1 MENVKM
7 QPTNKN
13 KKFVALSL
21 TAITALSLTLAGC
34 GSSNNNN
41 AASTDGNTNTAK
53 ADNTAAANNTAK
65 ADDTA
70 KADNTAAS
78 DEKVTIDFWFPWG
91 GDFQKDFKKTVV
103 DPFEAAH
110 PNIKVKMT
118 FVETTGQ
125 TQASDK
131 LLTAIA
137 GGNPPDV
144 ALFDRFLIG
153 SWAAKG
159 SLTDIKGMMDA
170 DGELKP
176 DDYYP
181 GLWAE
186 VVYKDGVY
194 GLPWGTDNRAMY
206 YNKTLMKQAGLDP
219 EKPPTTLEE
228 LDAMAEKIFKKGK
241 NGKYDQIGFIPWMNQ
256 GFFYTQA
263 WNWGGKWEDAD
274 HNLTP
279 NDPQNVKALQWMADY
294 AKKYDIAN
302 LTSFSDAM
310 GQTGMNPIW
319 SGKVGFAFDGNWV
332 LNDLA
337 KYKPNFEWGVAPMP
351 AAEGHPSVTWVG
363 GWSYVIPKGSKHEQA
378 AYEFLKFVA
387 GKEGTLDYAKRA
399 NAGNDI
405 TAMPAVNDELKLAD
419 NPNLKVFLDLMP
431 TAFTRPVTPVGSFL
445 WNETMR
451 VQDLAIHGK
460 GDAQA
465 LLDEVKKN
473 VDAEL
478 AKVGG

>member
-1 MENVKM
+1 MSNEKGRIGW
-7 QPTNKN
+7 QS
-13 KKFVALSL
+13 KKLVVLPLAATLAMAL
-21 TAITALSLTLAGC
+21 TAAGC
-34 GSSNNNN
+34 SS
-41 AASTDGNTNTAK
+41 TNTASSSKDSKGTDAKSTENSSPK
-53 ADNTAAANNTAK
+53 ASSSTVGP
-65 ADDTA
+65 
-70 KADNTAAS
+70 
-78 DEKVTIDFWFPWG
+78 VTIDFWFPWG
-91 GDFQKDFKKTVV
+91 GDYQKDFKANVV
-103 DPFEAAH
+103 DVFEKQH

-159 SLTDIKGMMDA
+159 SLTDLTGYVKSSGIST
-170 DGELKP
+170 
-176 DDYYP
+176 DDYYK

-186 VVYKDGVY
+186 TVYKDKVY
-194 GLPWGTDNRAMY
+194 ALPWGTDNRGMF
-206 YNKTLMKQAGLDP
+206 YNKSLMKEAGLDP
-219 EKPPTTLEE
+219 NKPPQTLQE
-228 LDAMAEKIFKKGK
+228 LDQMADKIFKKGS
-241 NGKYDQIGFIPWMNQ
+241 NNKYSQIGFIPWMNQ
-256 GFFYTQA
+256 GFLYTQA
-263 WNWGGKWEDAD
+263 WNWGGKWEDGN

-279 NDPQNVKALQWMADY
+279 NDPQNVKALAWMAGY
-294 AKKYDIAN
+294 AKKYDIGN

-310 GQTGMNPIW
+310 GQTGMNPFW
-319 SGKVGFAFDGNWV
+319 TGKVGFVFDGNWI

-337 KYKPNFEWGVAPMP
+337 KYKLNFDWGVAPMP
-351 AAEGHPSVTWVG
+351 AAEGNKSVTWAG
-363 GWSYVIPKGSKHEQA
+363 GWSYVIPKGSKHEKEA
-378 AYEFLKFVA
+378 WEFVKFVA
-387 GKEGTLDYAKRA
+387 HKEGTLLWAKRP

-405 TAMPAVNDELKLAD
+405 TALPAVNEQLKLGD
-419 NPNLKVFLDLMP
+419 NANLKVFLDLMP
-431 TAFTRPVTPVGSFL
+431 TAFTRPVSPAGAFL

-478 AKVGG
+478 AKQSN

>member
-1 MENVKM
+1 MDNVKV
-7 QPTNKN
+7 PARKRA
-13 KKFVALSL
+13 KKVAALSL
-21 TAITALSLTLAGC
+21 TAVTALSLTLAGC
-34 GSSNNNN
+34 GSSSNNNT
-41 AASTDGNTNTAK
+41 SS
-53 ADNTAAANNTAK
+53 ADNSSKASNSDTSTNSTSSNTSS
-65 ADDTA
+65 
-70 KADNTAAS
+70 NS
-78 DEKVTIDFWFPWG
+78 DSKGSNDSGEKVTIDFWFPWG

-103 DPFEAAH
+103 DPFEQAH
-110 PNIKVKMT
+110 PNIKVNMT

-159 SLTDIKGMMDA
+159 SLTN
-170 DGELKP
+170 LKP
-176 DDYYP
+176 YLDASDDLKADDYYP

-219 EKPPTTLEE
+219 EKPPTTLQE
-228 LDAMAEKIFKKGK
+228 LDQMAEKIFKKGK
-241 NGKYDQIGFIPWMNQ
+241 NGKYDTIGFIPWMNQ

-337 KYKPNFEWGVAPMP
+337 KYKPTFEWGVAPMP
-351 AAEGHPSVTWVG
+351 SAEGYPQVTWAG
-363 GWSYVIPKGSKHEQA
+363 GWSYVVPKGSKHEKEA
-378 AYEFLKFVA
+378 WEFVKYVA
-387 GKEGTLDYAKRA
+387 GHDGTLGYAKRP

-405 TAMPAVNDELKLAD
+405 TAMPKVNEELKLAD
-419 NPNLKVFLDLMP
+419 NPNLKIFLDLMP

-460 GDAQA
+460 GDPQA

-478 AKVGG
+478 AKLGG